1 MYSNC
6 LALFKGAYSAWGE
19 WGTCTGTECQTGTR
33 TRTRTCPGP
42 HACTGDATETDNTC
56 TVPVA
61 DPSCGKQKIRYS
73 SRSSIYFLYLSFS
86 AICDTDYPGNAV
98 ADGTKHPM
106 SGVASAAA
114 CQALCVAESDCTH
127 FTFSTSNWAG
137 GAAGNCWLKTAAAAA
152 SVTGLISG
160 PKTC

>member
-1 MYSNC
+1 MQHLFSVSVFFS
-6 LALFKGAYSAWGE
+6 ALCNTDS
-19 WGTCTGTECQTGTR
+19 
-33 TRTRTCPGP
+33 PG
-42 HACTGDATETDNTC
+42 N
-56 TVPVA
+56 PVA
-61 DPSCGKQKIRYS
+61 D
-73 SRSSIYFLYLSFS
+73 
-86 AICDTDYPGNAV
+86 TN
-98 ADGTKHPM
+98 KHPM